1 MDIKASGGE
10 TLLTGSARDTRRG
23 FPLKKSTLGVTA
35 AGRDLS
41 SYRRTAFPARVSSG
55 INAVERGRGVGGGAE
70 SGGSVS
76 RFGEVLFRSRQ
87 TGGSVAGGS
96 VAGGTAAGG
105 ISGVGGGFVR
115 GVGGDGGGIG
125 VGQRAA
131 ALRRTGGILSERF
144 LGSNPLLSP
153 APVSLPSLELGSVG
167 GGVVGLPNGEIGGG
181 DLSVDLLRALQ
192 KYRVAAEVQG

>member
-1 MDIKASGGE
+1 MEIKANGGE
-10 TLLTGSARDTRRG
+10 GLLTGSARDTRQG
-23 FPLKKSTLGVTA
+23 FPLKKSTSRGVGA

-41 SYRRTAFPARVSSG
+41 SYRRTAVPTGTSSD
-55 INAVERGRGVGGGAE
+55 IKAVERGRGVVGGAE

-76 RFGEVLFRSRQ
+76 RFGEVLFRR
-87 TGGSVAGGS
+87 V
-96 VAGGTAAGG
+96 
-105 ISGVGGGFVR
+105 SGDGGGLVR
-115 GVGGDGGGIG
+115 GVGGGVGGIG
-125 VGQRAA
+125 IGQRAA
-131 ALRRTGGILSERF
+131 ALRRTGGIFSERF

-153 APVSLPSLELGSVG
+153 APVALPSLESSTVG